1 MNTRHCIISSRARLA
16 VDVSGD
22 GEPVVFLHAAV
33 CDRRMWRAQMDGLS
47 TTHRAIAYDRRGFGE
62 TQADQEDHSS
72 VSDLMA
78 VLDTLAN
85 GKSAILVAC
94 SQGGRIAID
103 AALAHPSRVK
113 GLVLIAPS
121 VRGAPAPVY
130 PPEINA
136 LLALQTEAEQTGD
149 FDRAS
154 AIKARL
160 WLDGPFQ
167 AEGRITG
174 EARRLFLDMSAISL
188 QAPPVGADVD
198 GIPAYH
204 RLREIAA
211 PTLVIWGDL
220 DFPNIRDR
228 CGHMVTT
235 MPNAVGHVLAG
246 AAHLPSLERPAEI
259 TQLIVEFV
267 RRCS

>member
-1 MNTRHCIISSRARLA
+1 MNTRHCIVSNRARLA
-16 VDVSGD
+16 VDVSGG

-33 CDRRMWRAQMDGLS
+33 CDRRMWRAQMVGIS
-47 TTHRAIAYDRRGFGE
+47 VTHQAIAYDRRGFGE
-62 TQADQEDHSS
+62 TQADKEDHSS
-72 VSDLMA
+72 VADLMA
-78 VLDTLAN
+78 VLDTVAN
-85 GKSAILVAC
+85 GRPAILVAC

-103 AALAHPSRVK
+103 AALADPSRVR

-121 VRGAPAPVY
+121 VSGSPSPVY

-136 LLALQTEAEQTGD
+136 LLALQKEAEQAGD
-149 FDRAS
+149 LDRVG
-154 AIKARL
+154 AIRAHL
-160 WLDGPFQ
+160 WLDGPFE
-167 AEGRITG
+167 AEGRVTG
-174 EARRLFLDMSAISL
+174 DARRLFLEMSAIAL
-188 QAPPVGADVD
+188 RTPPVGADLDV
-198 GIPAYH
+198 IPAYH

-211 PTLVIWGDL
+211 PTYVIWGNL

-235 MPNAVGHVLAG
+235 MPNAVGHVLTG

-259 TQLIVEFV
+259 TPLVMEFV